1 MKKGERARL
10 VVSTC
15 LVVLLGLT
23 LVACQRL
30 DEQTAREVVAAYNG
44 KVIQAFKEGDAGQL
58 KGVASTVQTERM
70 EKLIK
75 TRLRKDLA
83 LESRLE
89 DLEVLGVQKGRGSV
103 AVRTRERWC
112 YCDRQLSTG
121 KLVGRPS
128 EDVYEKVYILKRR
141 GGAWV
146 VEKVRFAAPPK
157 FGEKEGPWESEPPA
171 PPVSGSQGRSS

>member
-1 MKKGERARL
+1 MKNGEETRL
-10 VVSTC
+10 VVSAC

-30 DEQTAREVVAAYNG
+30 DKSTAREVVTAYNG
-44 KVIQAFKEGDAGQL
+44 KVIQAFKEGDAGYL
-58 KGVASTVQTERM
+58 RGVAATGQAERM

-75 TRLRKDLA
+75 ARLQRDLA

-89 DLEVLGVQKGRGSV
+89 DLEVVGVQKGRGSV
-103 AVRTRERWC
+103 AVRTKERWC

-121 KLVGRPS
+121 ELVGRPS

-141 GGAWV
+141 GGAWI
-146 VEKVRFAAPPK
+146 VEKVRFTAPPK
-157 FGEKEGPWESEPPA
+157 FGEKAGPWEDDSPA
-171 PPVSGSQGRSS
+171 PRGQESQGRSS